1 MNFHYADKI
10 AYFFIAFSLYL
21 LLRAFSEV
29 HVAPLTNILLYVSIA
44 ISLLASNIP
53 RVIDIPLHFAYPVRC
68 VEIFSFGLAVVCSS
82 CSACAICSS
91 ERLHFYQQKGQDPK
105 RGPGLFL

>member
-1 MNFHYADKI
+1 MNIHIADKI
-10 AYFFIAFSLYL
+10 AYFFIAFALYL

-53 RVIDIPLHFAYPVRC
+53 RVVDIPLHCVYPIRC
-68 VEIFSFGLAVVCSS
+68 VEIFSFGLALVCFLVL
-82 CSACAICSS
+82 CM
-91 ERLHFYQQKGQDPK
+91 LHMFI
-105 RGPGLFL
+105 